1 MNSFEQPYV
10 HEPITKL
17 NSKRLM
23 ILPLLVEL
31 DGGKKLCITEADL
44 EDYPG
49 MFLNNSTD
57 KPVLKPIFASY
68 PKVKKQGGHN
78 NLQMLVEERE
88 DYIAKTSGTRAFP
101 WRMFI
106 VSENDKQLADC
117 YMVYR
122 LASPCRLQDVSWVK
136 PGKVAWDW
144 WNDWNI
150 YDVDFR
156 AGINT
161 ETYKYYIDFAA
172 EHGIEYVILDEGWSV
187 NMAAD
192 LMQVIP
198 EIDIPELVKRAR
210 ACGAVIL
217 MDAAQSAPHM
227 PIDVQKLDV
236 DFVAF
241 SGHKMLAP
249 MGIGVLYGKQEL
261 LEKMPPFLTGGE
273 MIETVSRY
281 DAVYAELPHKFEA
294 GTVNAGGAVGLAAA
308 IDYLESYGMDT
319 LHAVEQELTAYL
331 FRGMNAI
338 PHVHVLGSQREDNH
352 TGIVSFTVDQVH
364 PHDISEVLSSDGMD
378 IRAGHHCAQPLHDHL
393 GIHSTARAS
402 LMFYNTKEEID
413 RFLESVSNIRRRMG
427 FGNE

>member
-1 MNSFEQPYV
+1 MTDYKKDFPLLAGSDIAYLDNAATAQRPEAVLKAVEDFYTKKNANPLRGLYELGIEATEAYEAARERVREFINAGKTSEVVFTRNSTES
-10 HEPITKL
+10 L
-17 NSKRLM
+17 NLIAYSYGLTSLKAGDEILISIDNHHSN
-23 ILPLLVEL
+23 ILPWQMVSRATGAKLVFLECEP
-31 DGGKKLCITEADL
+31 DGTIPKEKMDEAFSEHTRL
-44 EDYPG
+44 VAVTQVS
-49 MFLNNSTD
+49 N
-57 KPVLKPIFASY
+57 VL
-68 PKVKKQGGHN
+68 G
-78 NLQMLVEERE
+78 
-88 DYIAKTSGTRAFP
+88 
-101 WRMFI
+101 
-106 VSENDKQLADC
+106 C
-117 YMVYR
+117 
-122 LASPCRLQDVSWVK
+122 
-136 PGKVAWDW
+136 
-144 WNDWNI
+144 
-150 YDVDFR
+150 
-156 AGINT
+156 
-161 ETYKYYIDFAA
+161 
-172 EHGIEYVILDEGWSV
+172 V
-187 NMAAD
+187 N
-192 LMQVIP
+192 
-198 EIDIPELVKRAR
+198 DIPELVKRAR
-210 ACGAVIL
+210 ACGAEIL

-352 TGIVSFTVDQVH
+352 TGIVSFTIDQVH

>member
-1 MNSFEQPYV
+1 MTAWNPENVRQDFVLLQNTDRVYFDNAATSQKPKCVIDAVQEFYEKYNANVLRGLYPLSVEATERYENARKTVQRFIHAACPEEIIFTRNATESMNLVAYSYGMTNLKAGDEILV
-10 HEPITKL
+10 SILEHHS
-17 NSKRLM
+17 N
-23 ILPLLVEL
+23 ILPWQMVSRATGAKLVFLECEP
-31 DGGKKLCITEADL
+31 DGTIPKEKMDEAFSEHTRL
-44 EDYPG
+44 VAVTQVS
-49 MFLNNSTD
+49 N
-57 KPVLKPIFASY
+57 VL
-68 PKVKKQGGHN
+68 G
-78 NLQMLVEERE
+78 
-88 DYIAKTSGTRAFP
+88 
-101 WRMFI
+101 
-106 VSENDKQLADC
+106 C
-117 YMVYR
+117 
-122 LASPCRLQDVSWVK
+122 
-136 PGKVAWDW
+136 
-144 WNDWNI
+144 
-150 YDVDFR
+150 
-156 AGINT
+156 
-161 ETYKYYIDFAA
+161 
-172 EHGIEYVILDEGWSV
+172 V
-187 NMAAD
+187 N
-192 LMQVIP
+192 
-198 EIDIPELVKRAR
+198 DIPELVKRAR
-210 ACGAVIL
+210 ACGAEIL

-249 MGIGVLYGKQEL
+249 MGIGVLFGKQEL

>member
-1 MNSFEQPYV
+1 MTAWNPENVRQDFVLLQNTDRVYFDNAATSQKPKCVIDAVQEFYEKYNANVLRGLYPLSVEATERYENARKTVQRFIHAACPEEIIFTRNATESMNLVAYSYGMANLKAGDEILVSILEHHSNILPWQMVSRATGAKLVFLEC
-10 HEPITKL
+10 EPDGTIPKEKMDEAFSEHTKL
-17 NSKRLM
+17 VAVTQVSN
-23 ILPLLVEL
+23 
-31 DGGKKLCITEADL
+31 
-44 EDYPG
+44 
-49 MFLNNSTD
+49 
-57 KPVLKPIFASY
+57 VL
-68 PKVKKQGGHN
+68 G
-78 NLQMLVEERE
+78 
-88 DYIAKTSGTRAFP
+88 
-101 WRMFI
+101 
-106 VSENDKQLADC
+106 C
-117 YMVYR
+117 
-122 LASPCRLQDVSWVK
+122 
-136 PGKVAWDW
+136 
-144 WNDWNI
+144 
-150 YDVDFR
+150 
-156 AGINT
+156 
-161 ETYKYYIDFAA
+161 
-172 EHGIEYVILDEGWSV
+172 V
-187 NMAAD
+187 N
-192 LMQVIP
+192 
-198 EIDIPELVKRAR
+198 DIPELVKRAR

-331 FRGMNAI
+331 FRGMNVI

>member
-1 MNSFEQPYV
+1 MTAWNPENVRQDFVLLQNTDRVYFDNAATSQKPKCVIDAVQEFYEKYNANVLRGLYPLSVEATERYENARKTVQRFIHAACPEEIIFTRNATESMNLVAYSYGMANLKAGDEILVSILEHHSNILPWQMVSRATGAKLVFLEC
-10 HEPITKL
+10 EPDGTIPKEKMDEAFSEHTKL
-17 NSKRLM
+17 VAVTQVSN
-23 ILPLLVEL
+23 
-31 DGGKKLCITEADL
+31 
-44 EDYPG
+44 
-49 MFLNNSTD
+49 
-57 KPVLKPIFASY
+57 VL
-68 PKVKKQGGHN
+68 G
-78 NLQMLVEERE
+78 
-88 DYIAKTSGTRAFP
+88 
-101 WRMFI
+101 
-106 VSENDKQLADC
+106 C
-117 YMVYR
+117 
-122 LASPCRLQDVSWVK
+122 
-136 PGKVAWDW
+136 
-144 WNDWNI
+144 
-150 YDVDFR
+150 
-156 AGINT
+156 
-161 ETYKYYIDFAA
+161 
-172 EHGIEYVILDEGWSV
+172 V
-187 NMAAD
+187 N
-192 LMQVIP
+192 
-198 EIDIPELVKRAR
+198 DIPELVKRAR

-249 MGIGVLYGKQEL
+249 MGIGVLFGKQEL

>member
-1 MNSFEQPYV
+1 MTAWNPENVRQDIVLLQNTDRVYFDNAATSQKPKCVIDAVQEFYEKYNANVLRGLYPLSVEATERYENARKTVQRFIHAACPEEIIFTRNATESMNLVAYSYGMANLKAGDEILV
-10 HEPITKL
+10 SILEHHS
-17 NSKRLM
+17 N
-23 ILPLLVEL
+23 ILPWQMVSRATGAKLVFLECEP
-31 DGGKKLCITEADL
+31 DGTIPKEKMDEAFSEHTRL
-44 EDYPG
+44 VAVTQVS
-49 MFLNNSTD
+49 N
-57 KPVLKPIFASY
+57 VL
-68 PKVKKQGGHN
+68 G
-78 NLQMLVEERE
+78 
-88 DYIAKTSGTRAFP
+88 
-101 WRMFI
+101 
-106 VSENDKQLADC
+106 C
-117 YMVYR
+117 
-122 LASPCRLQDVSWVK
+122 
-136 PGKVAWDW
+136 
-144 WNDWNI
+144 
-150 YDVDFR
+150 
-156 AGINT
+156 
-161 ETYKYYIDFAA
+161 
-172 EHGIEYVILDEGWSV
+172 V
-187 NMAAD
+187 N
-192 LMQVIP
+192 
-198 EIDIPELVKRAR
+198 DIPELVKRAR

>member
-1 MNSFEQPYV
+1 MTAWNPEKVRQDFVLLQNTDRVYFDNAATSQKPKCVIDAVQEFYEKYNANVLRGLYPLSVEATERYENARKTVQRFIHAACPEEIIFTRNATESMNLVAYSYGMANLKAGDEILVSILEHHSNILPWQMVSRATGAKLVFLEC
-10 HEPITKL
+10 EPDGTIPKEKMDEAFSEHTKL
-17 NSKRLM
+17 VAVTQVSN
-23 ILPLLVEL
+23 
-31 DGGKKLCITEADL
+31 
-44 EDYPG
+44 
-49 MFLNNSTD
+49 
-57 KPVLKPIFASY
+57 VL
-68 PKVKKQGGHN
+68 G
-78 NLQMLVEERE
+78 
-88 DYIAKTSGTRAFP
+88 
-101 WRMFI
+101 
-106 VSENDKQLADC
+106 C
-117 YMVYR
+117 
-122 LASPCRLQDVSWVK
+122 
-136 PGKVAWDW
+136 
-144 WNDWNI
+144 
-150 YDVDFR
+150 
-156 AGINT
+156 
-161 ETYKYYIDFAA
+161 
-172 EHGIEYVILDEGWSV
+172 V
-187 NMAAD
+187 N
-192 LMQVIP
+192 
-198 EIDIPELVKRAR
+198 DIPELVKRAR

-261 LEKMPPFLTGGE
+261 LEKMPPVLTGGE

>member
-1 MNSFEQPYV
+1 MTAWNPEKVRQDFVLLQNTDRVYFDNAATSQKPKCVIDAVQGFYEKYNANVLRGLYPLSVEATERYENARKTVQRFIHAACPEEIIFTRNATESMNLVAYSYGMANLKAGDEILVSILEHHSNILPWQMVSRATGAKLVFLEC
-10 HEPITKL
+10 EPDGTIPKEKMDEAFSEHTKL
-17 NSKRLM
+17 VAVTQVSN
-23 ILPLLVEL
+23 
-31 DGGKKLCITEADL
+31 
-44 EDYPG
+44 
-49 MFLNNSTD
+49 
-57 KPVLKPIFASY
+57 VL
-68 PKVKKQGGHN
+68 G
-78 NLQMLVEERE
+78 
-88 DYIAKTSGTRAFP
+88 
-101 WRMFI
+101 
-106 VSENDKQLADC
+106 C
-117 YMVYR
+117 
-122 LASPCRLQDVSWVK
+122 
-136 PGKVAWDW
+136 
-144 WNDWNI
+144 
-150 YDVDFR
+150 
-156 AGINT
+156 
-161 ETYKYYIDFAA
+161 
-172 EHGIEYVILDEGWSV
+172 V
-187 NMAAD
+187 N
-192 LMQVIP
+192 
-198 EIDIPELVKRAR
+198 DIPELVKRAR

>member
-1 MNSFEQPYV
+1 MTAWNPENVRQDFVLLQNTDRVYFDNAATSQKPKCVIDAVQEFYEKYNANVLRGLYPLSVEATERYENARKTVQRFIHAACPEEIIFTRNATESMNLVAYSYGMANLKAGDEILVSILEHHSNILPWQMVSRATGAKLVFLEC
-10 HEPITKL
+10 EPDGTIPKEKMDGAFAGKEHTKL
-17 NSKRLM
+17 VAVTQVSN
-23 ILPLLVEL
+23 
-31 DGGKKLCITEADL
+31 
-44 EDYPG
+44 
-49 MFLNNSTD
+49 
-57 KPVLKPIFASY
+57 VL
-68 PKVKKQGGHN
+68 G
-78 NLQMLVEERE
+78 
-88 DYIAKTSGTRAFP
+88 
-101 WRMFI
+101 
-106 VSENDKQLADC
+106 C
-117 YMVYR
+117 
-122 LASPCRLQDVSWVK
+122 
-136 PGKVAWDW
+136 
-144 WNDWNI
+144 
-150 YDVDFR
+150 
-156 AGINT
+156 
-161 ETYKYYIDFAA
+161 
-172 EHGIEYVILDEGWSV
+172 V
-187 NMAAD
+187 N
-192 LMQVIP
+192 
-198 EIDIPELVKRAR
+198 DIPELVKRAR

>member
-1 MNSFEQPYV
+1 MTAWNPENVRQDFVLLQNTDRVYFDNAATSQKPKCVIDAVQEFYEKYNANVLRGLYPLSVEATERYENARKTVQRFIHAACPEEIIFTRNATESMNLVAYSYGMANLKAGDEILVSILEHHSNILPWQMVSRATGAKLVFLEC
-10 HEPITKL
+10 EPDGTIPKEKMDEAFSEHTKL
-17 NSKRLM
+17 VAVTQVSN
-23 ILPLLVEL
+23 
-31 DGGKKLCITEADL
+31 
-44 EDYPG
+44 
-49 MFLNNSTD
+49 
-57 KPVLKPIFASY
+57 VL
-68 PKVKKQGGHN
+68 G
-78 NLQMLVEERE
+78 
-88 DYIAKTSGTRAFP
+88 
-101 WRMFI
+101 
-106 VSENDKQLADC
+106 C
-117 YMVYR
+117 
-122 LASPCRLQDVSWVK
+122 
-136 PGKVAWDW
+136 
-144 WNDWNI
+144 
-150 YDVDFR
+150 
-156 AGINT
+156 
-161 ETYKYYIDFAA
+161 
-172 EHGIEYVILDEGWSV
+172 V
-187 NMAAD
+187 N
-192 LMQVIP
+192 
-198 EIDIPELVKRAR
+198 DIPELVKRSR

>member
-1 MNSFEQPYV
+1 MTAWNPENVRQDFVLLQNTDRVYFDNAATSQKPKCVIDAVQEFYEKYNANVLRGLYPLSVEATERYENARKTVQRFIHAACPEEIIFTRNATESMNLVAYSYGMANLKAGDEILVSILEHHSNILPWQMVSRATGAKLVFLEC
-10 HEPITKL
+10 EPDGTIPKEKMDEAFSEHTKL
-17 NSKRLM
+17 VAVTQVSN
-23 ILPLLVEL
+23 
-31 DGGKKLCITEADL
+31 
-44 EDYPG
+44 
-49 MFLNNSTD
+49 
-57 KPVLKPIFASY
+57 VL
-68 PKVKKQGGHN
+68 G
-78 NLQMLVEERE
+78 
-88 DYIAKTSGTRAFP
+88 
-101 WRMFI
+101 
-106 VSENDKQLADC
+106 C
-117 YMVYR
+117 
-122 LASPCRLQDVSWVK
+122 
-136 PGKVAWDW
+136 
-144 WNDWNI
+144 
-150 YDVDFR
+150 
-156 AGINT
+156 
-161 ETYKYYIDFAA
+161 
-172 EHGIEYVILDEGWSV
+172 V
-187 NMAAD
+187 N
-192 LMQVIP
+192 
-198 EIDIPELVKRAR
+198 DIPELVKRAR

-241 SGHKMLAP
+241 SGHKMLAL

>member
-1 MNSFEQPYV
+1 MTAWNPENVRQDFVLLQNTDRVYFDNAATSQKPKCVIDAVQEFYEKYNANVLRGLYPLSVEATERYENARKTVQRFIHAACPEEIIFTRNATESMNLVAYSYGMANLKAGDEILV
-10 HEPITKL
+10 SILEHHS
-17 NSKRLM
+17 N
-23 ILPLLVEL
+23 ILPWQMVSRVTGAKLVFLECEP
-31 DGGKKLCITEADL
+31 DGTIPKEKMDEAFSEHTRL
-44 EDYPG
+44 VAVTQVS
-49 MFLNNSTD
+49 N
-57 KPVLKPIFASY
+57 VL
-68 PKVKKQGGHN
+68 G
-78 NLQMLVEERE
+78 
-88 DYIAKTSGTRAFP
+88 
-101 WRMFI
+101 
-106 VSENDKQLADC
+106 C
-117 YMVYR
+117 
-122 LASPCRLQDVSWVK
+122 
-136 PGKVAWDW
+136 
-144 WNDWNI
+144 
-150 YDVDFR
+150 
-156 AGINT
+156 
-161 ETYKYYIDFAA
+161 
-172 EHGIEYVILDEGWSV
+172 V
-187 NMAAD
+187 N
-192 LMQVIP
+192 
-198 EIDIPELVKRAR
+198 DIPELVKRAR

>member
-1 MNSFEQPYV
+1 MTAWNPENVRQDFVLLQNTDRVYFDNAATSQKPACVLDAEKRFYEKYNANPFRGLYELSEEATECYEDARKTV
-10 HEPITKL
+10 ADLLHASCPEEIVFTRNATESL
-17 NSKRLM
+17 NLAAYTLSEYLLKPGDEIIVSIM
-23 ILPLLVEL
+23 EHHSNILPWQMVSRATGAKLVFLECEP
-31 DGGKKLCITEADL
+31 DGTIPKEKMDEAFSEHTRL
-44 EDYPG
+44 VAVTQVS
-49 MFLNNSTD
+49 N
-57 KPVLKPIFASY
+57 VL
-68 PKVKKQGGHN
+68 G
-78 NLQMLVEERE
+78 
-88 DYIAKTSGTRAFP
+88 
-101 WRMFI
+101 
-106 VSENDKQLADC
+106 C
-117 YMVYR
+117 
-122 LASPCRLQDVSWVK
+122 
-136 PGKVAWDW
+136 
-144 WNDWNI
+144 
-150 YDVDFR
+150 
-156 AGINT
+156 
-161 ETYKYYIDFAA
+161 
-172 EHGIEYVILDEGWSV
+172 V
-187 NMAAD
+187 N
-192 LMQVIP
+192 
-198 EIDIPELVKRAR
+198 DIPELVKRAR

>member
-1 MNSFEQPYV
+1 MTAWNPENVRQDFVLLQNTDRVYFDNAATSQKPKCVIDAVQEFYEKYNANVLRGLYPLSVEATERYENARKTVQRFIHAACPEEIIFTRNATESMNLVAYSYGMANLKAGDEILVSILEHHSNILPWQMVSRATGAKLVFLEC
-10 HEPITKL
+10 EPDGTIPKEKMDEAFSEHTKL
-17 NSKRLM
+17 VAVTQVSN
-23 ILPLLVEL
+23 
-31 DGGKKLCITEADL
+31 
-44 EDYPG
+44 
-49 MFLNNSTD
+49 
-57 KPVLKPIFASY
+57 
-68 PKVKKQGGHN
+68 
-78 NLQMLVEERE
+78 ML
-88 DYIAKTSGTRAFP
+88 G
-101 WRMFI
+101 
-106 VSENDKQLADC
+106 C
-117 YMVYR
+117 
-122 LASPCRLQDVSWVK
+122 
-136 PGKVAWDW
+136 
-144 WNDWNI
+144 
-150 YDVDFR
+150 
-156 AGINT
+156 
-161 ETYKYYIDFAA
+161 
-172 EHGIEYVILDEGWSV
+172 V
-187 NMAAD
+187 N
-192 LMQVIP
+192 
-198 EIDIPELVKRAR
+198 DIPELVKRAR

-352 TGIVSFTVDQVH
+352 TSIVSFTVDQVH

>member
-1 MNSFEQPYV
+1 MTAWNPEKVRQDFVLLQNTDRVYFDNAATSQKPKCVIDAVQEFYEKYNANVLRGLYPLSVEATERYENARKTVQRFIHAACPEEIIFTRNATESMNLVAYSYGMANLKAGDEILVSILEHHSNILPWQMVSRATGAKLVFLEC
-10 HEPITKL
+10 EPDGTIPKEKMDEAFSEHTKL
-17 NSKRLM
+17 VAVTQVSN
-23 ILPLLVEL
+23 
-31 DGGKKLCITEADL
+31 
-44 EDYPG
+44 
-49 MFLNNSTD
+49 
-57 KPVLKPIFASY
+57 VL
-68 PKVKKQGGHN
+68 G
-78 NLQMLVEERE
+78 
-88 DYIAKTSGTRAFP
+88 
-101 WRMFI
+101 
-106 VSENDKQLADC
+106 C
-117 YMVYR
+117 
-122 LASPCRLQDVSWVK
+122 
-136 PGKVAWDW
+136 
-144 WNDWNI
+144 
-150 YDVDFR
+150 
-156 AGINT
+156 
-161 ETYKYYIDFAA
+161 
-172 EHGIEYVILDEGWSV
+172 V
-187 NMAAD
+187 N
-192 LMQVIP
+192 
-198 EIDIPELVKRAR
+198 DIPELVKRAR

-217 MDAAQSAPHM
+217 MDAAQGAPHM

>member
-1 MNSFEQPYV
+1 MNKEQFRQQGIEIRKDFPLFNSADVVYLDNAATSQKPECV
-10 HEPITKL
+10 IQAERDFYEKSNANPLRGLYALAEKATKEYEDARKTVADFIGAADSSEIIFTRNATEGLNLAAYCLSQIMLKEDDEIVVSIMEHHSNILPWQMVSRATGAKLVFLECEPDGTITKEKMDAAFSEHTRMVAVTQVS
-17 NSKRLM
+17 N
-23 ILPLLVEL
+23 
-31 DGGKKLCITEADL
+31 
-44 EDYPG
+44 
-49 MFLNNSTD
+49 
-57 KPVLKPIFASY
+57 VL
-68 PKVKKQGGHN
+68 G
-78 NLQMLVEERE
+78 
-88 DYIAKTSGTRAFP
+88 
-101 WRMFI
+101 
-106 VSENDKQLADC
+106 C
-117 YMVYR
+117 
-122 LASPCRLQDVSWVK
+122 
-136 PGKVAWDW
+136 
-144 WNDWNI
+144 
-150 YDVDFR
+150 
-156 AGINT
+156 
-161 ETYKYYIDFAA
+161 
-172 EHGIEYVILDEGWSV
+172 V
-187 NMAAD
+187 N
-192 LMQVIP
+192 
-198 EIDIPELVKRAR
+198 DIPELVKRAR
-210 ACGAVIL
+210 ACGAAIL

-308 IDYLESYGMDT
+308 IDYLESYGMDK

-331 FRGMNAI
+331 FRGMKAI
-338 PHVHVLGSQREDNH
+338 PHIHVLGSDREDNH
-352 TGIVSFTVDQVH
+352 TGIVSFAVDQVH

-393 GIHSTARAS
+393 GVHSTARAS

>member
-1 MNSFEQPYV
+1 MTDYKKDFPLLAGSDIAYLDNAATAQRPEAVLKAVEDFYTKKNANPLRGLYELGIEATEAYEAARERVREFINAGKTSEVVFTRNSTES
-10 HEPITKL
+10 L
-17 NSKRLM
+17 NLIAYSYGLTSLKAGDEILISIDNHHSN
-23 ILPLLVEL
+23 ILPWQMVSRATGAKLVFLECEP
-31 DGGKKLCITEADL
+31 DGTIPKEKMDEAFSEHTRL
-44 EDYPG
+44 VAVTQVS
-49 MFLNNSTD
+49 N
-57 KPVLKPIFASY
+57 VL
-68 PKVKKQGGHN
+68 G
-78 NLQMLVEERE
+78 
-88 DYIAKTSGTRAFP
+88 
-101 WRMFI
+101 
-106 VSENDKQLADC
+106 C
-117 YMVYR
+117 
-122 LASPCRLQDVSWVK
+122 
-136 PGKVAWDW
+136 
-144 WNDWNI
+144 
-150 YDVDFR
+150 
-156 AGINT
+156 
-161 ETYKYYIDFAA
+161 
-172 EHGIEYVILDEGWSV
+172 V
-187 NMAAD
+187 N
-192 LMQVIP
+192 
-198 EIDIPELVKRAR
+198 DIPKLVKRAR
-210 ACGAVIL
+210 ACGAEIL

>member
-1 MNSFEQPYV
+1 MTAWNPEKVRQDFVLLQNTDRVYFDNAATSQKPKCVIDAVQEFYEKYNANVLRGLYPLSVEATERYENARKTVQRFIHAACPEEIIFTRNATESMNLVAYSYGMANLKAGDEILVSILEHHSNILPWQMVSRATGAKLVFLEC
-10 HEPITKL
+10 EPDGTIPKEKMDEAFSEHTKL
-17 NSKRLM
+17 VAVTQVSN
-23 ILPLLVEL
+23 
-31 DGGKKLCITEADL
+31 
-44 EDYPG
+44 
-49 MFLNNSTD
+49 
-57 KPVLKPIFASY
+57 VL
-68 PKVKKQGGHN
+68 G
-78 NLQMLVEERE
+78 
-88 DYIAKTSGTRAFP
+88 
-101 WRMFI
+101 
-106 VSENDKQLADC
+106 C
-117 YMVYR
+117 
-122 LASPCRLQDVSWVK
+122 
-136 PGKVAWDW
+136 
-144 WNDWNI
+144 
-150 YDVDFR
+150 
-156 AGINT
+156 
-161 ETYKYYIDFAA
+161 
-172 EHGIEYVILDEGWSV
+172 V
-187 NMAAD
+187 N
-192 LMQVIP
+192 
-198 EIDIPELVKRAR
+198 DIPELVKRAR

-319 LHAVEQELTAYL
+319 LHAVEQELTADL

>member
-1 MNSFEQPYV
+1 MTAWNPENVRQDFVLLQNTDRVYFECVIDAVQEFYEKYNANVLRGLYPLSVEATERYENARKTVQRFIHAACPEEIIFTRNATESMNLVAYSYGMANLKAGDEILVSILEHHSNILPWQMVSRATGAKLVFLEC
-10 HEPITKL
+10 EPDGTIPKEKMDEAFSEHTKL
-17 NSKRLM
+17 VAVTQVSN
-23 ILPLLVEL
+23 
-31 DGGKKLCITEADL
+31 
-44 EDYPG
+44 
-49 MFLNNSTD
+49 
-57 KPVLKPIFASY
+57 VL
-68 PKVKKQGGHN
+68 G
-78 NLQMLVEERE
+78 
-88 DYIAKTSGTRAFP
+88 
-101 WRMFI
+101 
-106 VSENDKQLADC
+106 C
-117 YMVYR
+117 
-122 LASPCRLQDVSWVK
+122 
-136 PGKVAWDW
+136 
-144 WNDWNI
+144 
-150 YDVDFR
+150 
-156 AGINT
+156 
-161 ETYKYYIDFAA
+161 
-172 EHGIEYVILDEGWSV
+172 V
-187 NMAAD
+187 N
-192 LMQVIP
+192 
-198 EIDIPELVKRAR
+198 DIPELVKRAR

>member
-1 MNSFEQPYV
+1 MTAWNPENVRQDFVLLQNTDRVYFDNAATSQKPKCVIDAVQEFYEKYNANVLRGLYPLSVEATERYENARKTVQRFIHAACPEEIIFTRNATESMNLVAYSYGMANLKAGDEILVSILEHHSNILPWQMVSRATGAKLVFLEC
-10 HEPITKL
+10 EPDGTIPKEKMDEAFSEHTKL
-17 NSKRLM
+17 VAVTQVSN
-23 ILPLLVEL
+23 
-31 DGGKKLCITEADL
+31 
-44 EDYPG
+44 
-49 MFLNNSTD
+49 
-57 KPVLKPIFASY
+57 VL
-68 PKVKKQGGHN
+68 G
-78 NLQMLVEERE
+78 
-88 DYIAKTSGTRAFP
+88 
-101 WRMFI
+101 
-106 VSENDKQLADC
+106 C
-117 YMVYR
+117 
-122 LASPCRLQDVSWVK
+122 
-136 PGKVAWDW
+136 
-144 WNDWNI
+144 
-150 YDVDFR
+150 
-156 AGINT
+156 
-161 ETYKYYIDFAA
+161 
-172 EHGIEYVILDEGWSV
+172 V
-187 NMAAD
+187 N
-192 LMQVIP
+192 
-198 EIDIPELVKRAR
+198 DIPELVKRAR

-261 LEKMPPFLTGGE
+261 LEKMPPFLTGWE

>member
-1 MNSFEQPYV
+1 MTAWNPENVRQDFVLLQNTDRVYFDNAATSQKPKCVIDAVQEFYEKYNANVLRGLYPLSVEATERYENARKTVQRFIHAACPEEIIFTRNATESMNLVAYSYGIANLKAGDEILVSILEHHSNILPWQMVSRATGAKLVFLEC
-10 HEPITKL
+10 EPDGTIPKEKMDEAFSEHTKL
-17 NSKRLM
+17 VAVTQVSN
-23 ILPLLVEL
+23 
-31 DGGKKLCITEADL
+31 
-44 EDYPG
+44 
-49 MFLNNSTD
+49 
-57 KPVLKPIFASY
+57 VL
-68 PKVKKQGGHN
+68 G
-78 NLQMLVEERE
+78 
-88 DYIAKTSGTRAFP
+88 
-101 WRMFI
+101 
-106 VSENDKQLADC
+106 C
-117 YMVYR
+117 
-122 LASPCRLQDVSWVK
+122 
-136 PGKVAWDW
+136 
-144 WNDWNI
+144 
-150 YDVDFR
+150 
-156 AGINT
+156 
-161 ETYKYYIDFAA
+161 
-172 EHGIEYVILDEGWSV
+172 V
-187 NMAAD
+187 N
-192 LMQVIP
+192 
-198 EIDIPELVKRAR
+198 DIPELVKRAR

>member
-1 MNSFEQPYV
+1 VTAWNPENVRQDFVLLQNTDRVYFDNAATSQKPKCVIDAVQEFYEKYNANVLRGLYPLSVEATERYENARKTVQWFIHAACPEEIIFTRNATESMNLVAYSYGMANLKAGDEILVSILEHHSNILPWQMVSRATGAKLVFLEC
-10 HEPITKL
+10 EPDGTIPKEKMDEAFSEHTKL
-17 NSKRLM
+17 VAVTQVSN
-23 ILPLLVEL
+23 
-31 DGGKKLCITEADL
+31 
-44 EDYPG
+44 
-49 MFLNNSTD
+49 
-57 KPVLKPIFASY
+57 VL
-68 PKVKKQGGHN
+68 G
-78 NLQMLVEERE
+78 
-88 DYIAKTSGTRAFP
+88 
-101 WRMFI
+101 
-106 VSENDKQLADC
+106 C
-117 YMVYR
+117 
-122 LASPCRLQDVSWVK
+122 
-136 PGKVAWDW
+136 
-144 WNDWNI
+144 
-150 YDVDFR
+150 
-156 AGINT
+156 
-161 ETYKYYIDFAA
+161 
-172 EHGIEYVILDEGWSV
+172 V
-187 NMAAD
+187 N
-192 LMQVIP
+192 
-198 EIDIPELVKRAR
+198 DIPELVKRAR

>member
-1 MNSFEQPYV
+1 MTAWNPENVRQDFVLLQNTDRVYFDNAATSQKPKCVIDAVQEFYEKYNANVLRGLYPLSVEATERYENARKTVQRFIHAACPEEIIFTRNATESMNLVAYSYGMANLKAGDEILVSILEHHSNILPWQMVSRATGAKLIFLECEPYGTIPKEKMDEAFSE
-10 HEPITKL
+10 HTKL
-17 NSKRLM
+17 VAVTQVSN
-23 ILPLLVEL
+23 
-31 DGGKKLCITEADL
+31 
-44 EDYPG
+44 
-49 MFLNNSTD
+49 
-57 KPVLKPIFASY
+57 VL
-68 PKVKKQGGHN
+68 G
-78 NLQMLVEERE
+78 
-88 DYIAKTSGTRAFP
+88 
-101 WRMFI
+101 
-106 VSENDKQLADC
+106 C
-117 YMVYR
+117 
-122 LASPCRLQDVSWVK
+122 
-136 PGKVAWDW
+136 
-144 WNDWNI
+144 
-150 YDVDFR
+150 
-156 AGINT
+156 
-161 ETYKYYIDFAA
+161 
-172 EHGIEYVILDEGWSV
+172 V
-187 NMAAD
+187 N
-192 LMQVIP
+192 
-198 EIDIPELVKRAR
+198 DIPELVKRAR

>member
-1 MNSFEQPYV
+1 MTAWNPENVRQDFVLLQNTDRVYFDNAATSQKPKCVIDAVQEFYEKYNANVLRGLYPLSVEATERYENARKTVQRFIHAACPEEIIFTRNATESMNLVAYSYGMANLKAGDEILVSILEHHSNILPWQMVSRATGAKLVFLEC
-10 HEPITKL
+10 EPDGTIPKEKMDEAFSEHTKL
-17 NSKRLM
+17 VAVTQISN
-23 ILPLLVEL
+23 
-31 DGGKKLCITEADL
+31 
-44 EDYPG
+44 
-49 MFLNNSTD
+49 
-57 KPVLKPIFASY
+57 VL
-68 PKVKKQGGHN
+68 G
-78 NLQMLVEERE
+78 
-88 DYIAKTSGTRAFP
+88 
-101 WRMFI
+101 
-106 VSENDKQLADC
+106 C
-117 YMVYR
+117 
-122 LASPCRLQDVSWVK
+122 
-136 PGKVAWDW
+136 
-144 WNDWNI
+144 
-150 YDVDFR
+150 
-156 AGINT
+156 
-161 ETYKYYIDFAA
+161 
-172 EHGIEYVILDEGWSV
+172 V
-187 NMAAD
+187 N
-192 LMQVIP
+192 
-198 EIDIPELVKRAR
+198 DIPELVKRAR

>member
-1 MNSFEQPYV
+1 MTAWNPEKVRQDFVLLQNTDRVYFDNAATSQKPKCVIDAVQEFYEKYNANVLRGLYPLSVEATERYENARKTVQRFIHAACPEEIIFTRNATESMNLVAYSYGMANLKAGDEILV
-10 HEPITKL
+10 SILEHHS
-17 NSKRLM
+17 N
-23 ILPLLVEL
+23 ILPWQMVSRATGAKLVFLECEP
-31 DGGKKLCITEADL
+31 DGTIPKEKMDEAFSEHTRL
-44 EDYPG
+44 VAVTQVS
-49 MFLNNSTD
+49 N
-57 KPVLKPIFASY
+57 VL
-68 PKVKKQGGHN
+68 G
-78 NLQMLVEERE
+78 
-88 DYIAKTSGTRAFP
+88 
-101 WRMFI
+101 
-106 VSENDKQLADC
+106 C
-117 YMVYR
+117 
-122 LASPCRLQDVSWVK
+122 
-136 PGKVAWDW
+136 
-144 WNDWNI
+144 
-150 YDVDFR
+150 
-156 AGINT
+156 
-161 ETYKYYIDFAA
+161 
-172 EHGIEYVILDEGWSV
+172 V
-187 NMAAD
+187 N
-192 LMQVIP
+192 
-198 EIDIPELVKRAR
+198 DIPELVKRAR

-352 TGIVSFTVDQVH
+352 TGIVSFIVDQVH

>member
-1 MNSFEQPYV
+1 MRQDFVLLQNTDRVYFDNAATSQKPKCVIDAVQEFYEKYNANVLRGLYPLSVEATERYENARKTVQRFIHAACPEEIIFTRNATESMNLVAYSYGMANLKAGDEILV
-10 HEPITKL
+10 SILEHHS
-17 NSKRLM
+17 N
-23 ILPLLVEL
+23 ILPWQMVSRATGAKLVFLECEP
-31 DGGKKLCITEADL
+31 DGTIPKEKMDEAFSEHTRL
-44 EDYPG
+44 VAVTQVS
-49 MFLNNSTD
+49 N
-57 KPVLKPIFASY
+57 VL
-68 PKVKKQGGHN
+68 G
-78 NLQMLVEERE
+78 
-88 DYIAKTSGTRAFP
+88 
-101 WRMFI
+101 
-106 VSENDKQLADC
+106 C
-117 YMVYR
+117 
-122 LASPCRLQDVSWVK
+122 
-136 PGKVAWDW
+136 
-144 WNDWNI
+144 
-150 YDVDFR
+150 
-156 AGINT
+156 
-161 ETYKYYIDFAA
+161 
-172 EHGIEYVILDEGWSV
+172 V
-187 NMAAD
+187 N
-192 LMQVIP
+192 
-198 EIDIPELVKRAR
+198 DIPELVKRAR

>member
-1 MNSFEQPYV
+1 MTAWNPENVRQDFVLLQNTDRVYFDNAATSQKPKCVIDAVQEFYEKYNANVLRGLYPLSVEATERYENARKTVQRFIHATCPEEIIFTRNATESMNLVAYSYGMANLKAGDEILVSILEHHSNILPWQMVSRATGAKLVFLEC
-10 HEPITKL
+10 EPDGTIPKEKMDEAFSEHTKL
-17 NSKRLM
+17 VAVTQVSN
-23 ILPLLVEL
+23 
-31 DGGKKLCITEADL
+31 
-44 EDYPG
+44 
-49 MFLNNSTD
+49 
-57 KPVLKPIFASY
+57 VL
-68 PKVKKQGGHN
+68 G
-78 NLQMLVEERE
+78 
-88 DYIAKTSGTRAFP
+88 
-101 WRMFI
+101 
-106 VSENDKQLADC
+106 C
-117 YMVYR
+117 
-122 LASPCRLQDVSWVK
+122 
-136 PGKVAWDW
+136 
-144 WNDWNI
+144 
-150 YDVDFR
+150 
-156 AGINT
+156 
-161 ETYKYYIDFAA
+161 
-172 EHGIEYVILDEGWSV
+172 V
-187 NMAAD
+187 N
-192 LMQVIP
+192 
-198 EIDIPELVKRAR
+198 DIPELVKRAR

>member
-1 MNSFEQPYV
+1 MTAWNPENVRQDFVLLQNTDRVYFDNAATSQKPKCVIDAVQEFYEKYNANVLRGLYPLSVEATERYENARKTVQRFIHAACPEEIIFTRNATESMNLVAYSYGMANLKAGDEILVSILEHHSNILPWQMVSRATGAKLVFLEC
-10 HEPITKL
+10 EPDGTIPKEKMDEAFSEHTKL
-17 NSKRLM
+17 VAVTQVSN
-23 ILPLLVEL
+23 
-31 DGGKKLCITEADL
+31 
-44 EDYPG
+44 
-49 MFLNNSTD
+49 
-57 KPVLKPIFASY
+57 VL
-68 PKVKKQGGHN
+68 G
-78 NLQMLVEERE
+78 
-88 DYIAKTSGTRAFP
+88 
-101 WRMFI
+101 
-106 VSENDKQLADC
+106 C
-117 YMVYR
+117 
-122 LASPCRLQDVSWVK
+122 
-136 PGKVAWDW
+136 
-144 WNDWNI
+144 
-150 YDVDFR
+150 
-156 AGINT
+156 
-161 ETYKYYIDFAA
+161 
-172 EHGIEYVILDEGWSV
+172 V
-187 NMAAD
+187 N
-192 LMQVIP
+192 
-198 EIDIPELVKRAR
+198 DIPELVKRAR

-352 TGIVSFTVDQVH
+352 TGIFSFTVDQVH

>member
-1 MNSFEQPYV
+1 MTAWNPENVRQDFVLLQNTDLVYFDNAATSQKPKCVIDAVQEFYEKYNANVLRGLYPLSVEATERYENARKTVQWFIHAACPEEIIFTRNATESMNLVAYSYGMANLKAGDEILVSILEHHSNILPWQMVSRATGAKLVFLEC
-10 HEPITKL
+10 EPDGTIPKEKMDEAFSEHTKL
-17 NSKRLM
+17 VAVTQVSN
-23 ILPLLVEL
+23 
-31 DGGKKLCITEADL
+31 
-44 EDYPG
+44 
-49 MFLNNSTD
+49 
-57 KPVLKPIFASY
+57 VL
-68 PKVKKQGGHN
+68 G
-78 NLQMLVEERE
+78 
-88 DYIAKTSGTRAFP
+88 
-101 WRMFI
+101 
-106 VSENDKQLADC
+106 C
-117 YMVYR
+117 
-122 LASPCRLQDVSWVK
+122 
-136 PGKVAWDW
+136 
-144 WNDWNI
+144 
-150 YDVDFR
+150 
-156 AGINT
+156 
-161 ETYKYYIDFAA
+161 
-172 EHGIEYVILDEGWSV
+172 V
-187 NMAAD
+187 N
-192 LMQVIP
+192 
-198 EIDIPELVKRAR
+198 DIPELVKRAR

>member
-1 MNSFEQPYV
+1 MTAWNPENVRQDFVLLQHTDRVYFDNAATSQKPKCVIDAVQEFYEKYNANVLRGLYPLSVEATERYENARKTVQRFIHAACPEEIIFTRNATESMNLVAYSYGMANLKAGDEILVSILEHHSNILPWQMVSRATGAKLVFLEC
-10 HEPITKL
+10 EPDGTIPKEKMDEAFSEHTKL
-17 NSKRLM
+17 VAVTQVSN
-23 ILPLLVEL
+23 
-31 DGGKKLCITEADL
+31 
-44 EDYPG
+44 
-49 MFLNNSTD
+49 
-57 KPVLKPIFASY
+57 VL
-68 PKVKKQGGHN
+68 G
-78 NLQMLVEERE
+78 
-88 DYIAKTSGTRAFP
+88 
-101 WRMFI
+101 
-106 VSENDKQLADC
+106 C
-117 YMVYR
+117 
-122 LASPCRLQDVSWVK
+122 
-136 PGKVAWDW
+136 
-144 WNDWNI
+144 
-150 YDVDFR
+150 
-156 AGINT
+156 
-161 ETYKYYIDFAA
+161 
-172 EHGIEYVILDEGWSV
+172 V
-187 NMAAD
+187 N
-192 LMQVIP
+192 
-198 EIDIPELVKRAR
+198 DIPELVKRAR

>member
-1 MNSFEQPYV
+1 MRQDFVLLQNTDRVYFDNAATSQKPKCVIDAVQEFYEKYNANVLRGLYPLSVEATERYENARKTVQRFIHAACPEEIIFTRNATESMNLVAYSYGMANLKAGDEILVSILEHHSNILPWQMVSRATGAKLVFLEC
-10 HEPITKL
+10 EPDGTIPKEKMDGAFSEHTKL
-17 NSKRLM
+17 VAVTQVSN
-23 ILPLLVEL
+23 
-31 DGGKKLCITEADL
+31 
-44 EDYPG
+44 
-49 MFLNNSTD
+49 
-57 KPVLKPIFASY
+57 VL
-68 PKVKKQGGHN
+68 G
-78 NLQMLVEERE
+78 
-88 DYIAKTSGTRAFP
+88 
-101 WRMFI
+101 
-106 VSENDKQLADC
+106 C
-117 YMVYR
+117 
-122 LASPCRLQDVSWVK
+122 
-136 PGKVAWDW
+136 
-144 WNDWNI
+144 
-150 YDVDFR
+150 
-156 AGINT
+156 
-161 ETYKYYIDFAA
+161 
-172 EHGIEYVILDEGWSV
+172 V
-187 NMAAD
+187 N
-192 LMQVIP
+192 
-198 EIDIPELVKRAR
+198 DIPELVKRAR

>member
-1 MNSFEQPYV
+1 MTAWNPEKVRQDFVLLQNTDRVYFDNAATSQKPKCVIDAVQEFYEKYNANVLRGLYPLSVEATERYENARKTVQRFIHAACPEEIIFTRNATESMNLVAYSYGMANLKAGDEILVSILEHHSNILPWQMVSRVTGAKLVFLEC
-10 HEPITKL
+10 EPDGTIPKEKMDEAFSEHTKL
-17 NSKRLM
+17 VAVTQVSN
-23 ILPLLVEL
+23 
-31 DGGKKLCITEADL
+31 
-44 EDYPG
+44 
-49 MFLNNSTD
+49 
-57 KPVLKPIFASY
+57 VL
-68 PKVKKQGGHN
+68 G
-78 NLQMLVEERE
+78 
-88 DYIAKTSGTRAFP
+88 
-101 WRMFI
+101 
-106 VSENDKQLADC
+106 C
-117 YMVYR
+117 
-122 LASPCRLQDVSWVK
+122 
-136 PGKVAWDW
+136 
-144 WNDWNI
+144 
-150 YDVDFR
+150 
-156 AGINT
+156 
-161 ETYKYYIDFAA
+161 
-172 EHGIEYVILDEGWSV
+172 V
-187 NMAAD
+187 N
-192 LMQVIP
+192 
-198 EIDIPELVKRAR
+198 DIPELVKRAR

>member
-1 MNSFEQPYV
+1 MTAWNPEKVRQDFVLLQNTDRVYFDNAATSQKPKCVIDAVQEFYEKYNANVLRGLCPLSVEATERYENARKTVQRFIHAACPEEIIFTRNATESMNLVAYSYGMANLKAGDEILVSILEHHSNILPWQMVSRATGAKLVFLEC
-10 HEPITKL
+10 EPDGTIPKEKMDEAFSEHTKL
-17 NSKRLM
+17 VAVTQVSN
-23 ILPLLVEL
+23 
-31 DGGKKLCITEADL
+31 
-44 EDYPG
+44 
-49 MFLNNSTD
+49 
-57 KPVLKPIFASY
+57 VL
-68 PKVKKQGGHN
+68 G
-78 NLQMLVEERE
+78 
-88 DYIAKTSGTRAFP
+88 
-101 WRMFI
+101 
-106 VSENDKQLADC
+106 C
-117 YMVYR
+117 
-122 LASPCRLQDVSWVK
+122 
-136 PGKVAWDW
+136 
-144 WNDWNI
+144 
-150 YDVDFR
+150 
-156 AGINT
+156 
-161 ETYKYYIDFAA
+161 
-172 EHGIEYVILDEGWSV
+172 V
-187 NMAAD
+187 N
-192 LMQVIP
+192 
-198 EIDIPELVKRAR
+198 DIPELVKRAR

>member
-1 MNSFEQPYV
+1 MTAWNPENVRQDFVLLQNTDRVYFDNAATSQKPKCVIDAVQEFYEKYNANVLRGLYPLSVEATERYENARKTVQRFIHAACPEEIIFTRNATESMNLVAYSYGMANLKAGDEILVSILEHHSNILPWQMVSRATGAKLVFLEC
-10 HEPITKL
+10 EPDGTIPKEKMDEAFSEHTKL
-17 NSKRLM
+17 VAVTQVSN
-23 ILPLLVEL
+23 
-31 DGGKKLCITEADL
+31 
-44 EDYPG
+44 
-49 MFLNNSTD
+49 
-57 KPVLKPIFASY
+57 VL
-68 PKVKKQGGHN
+68 G
-78 NLQMLVEERE
+78 
-88 DYIAKTSGTRAFP
+88 
-101 WRMFI
+101 
-106 VSENDKQLADC
+106 C
-117 YMVYR
+117 
-122 LASPCRLQDVSWVK
+122 
-136 PGKVAWDW
+136 
-144 WNDWNI
+144 
-150 YDVDFR
+150 
-156 AGINT
+156 
-161 ETYKYYIDFAA
+161 
-172 EHGIEYVILDEGWSV
+172 V
-187 NMAAD
+187 N
-192 LMQVIP
+192 
-198 EIDIPELVKRAR
+198 DIPELVKRAR

-236 DFVAF
+236 EFVAF
-241 SGHKMLAP
+241 SGHKLLAP

>member
-1 MNSFEQPYV
+1 MTAWNPENVRQDFVLLQNTDRVYFDNAATSQKPKCVIDAVQEFYEKYNANVLRGLYPLSVEATERYENARKTVQRFIHAACPEEIIFTRNATESMNLVAYSYGMANLKAGDEILVSILEHHSNILPWQMVSRATGAKLVFLEC
-10 HEPITKL
+10 EPDGTIPKEKMDEAFSEHTKL
-17 NSKRLM
+17 VAVTQVSN
-23 ILPLLVEL
+23 
-31 DGGKKLCITEADL
+31 
-44 EDYPG
+44 
-49 MFLNNSTD
+49 
-57 KPVLKPIFASY
+57 VL
-68 PKVKKQGGHN
+68 G
-78 NLQMLVEERE
+78 
-88 DYIAKTSGTRAFP
+88 
-101 WRMFI
+101 
-106 VSENDKQLADC
+106 C
-117 YMVYR
+117 
-122 LASPCRLQDVSWVK
+122 
-136 PGKVAWDW
+136 
-144 WNDWNI
+144 
-150 YDVDFR
+150 
-156 AGINT
+156 
-161 ETYKYYIDFAA
+161 
-172 EHGIEYVILDEGWSV
+172 V
-187 NMAAD
+187 N
-192 LMQVIP
+192 
-198 EIDIPELVKRAR
+198 DIPELVKRAR

-217 MDAAQSAPHM
+217 MDAAQSATHM

>member
-1 MNSFEQPYV
+1 MTAWNPEKVRQDFVLLQNTDRVYFDNAATSQKPKCVIDAVQEFYEKYNANVLRGLYPLSVEATERYENARKTVQRFIHAACPEEIIFTRNATESMNLVAYSYGMANLKAGDEILVSILEHHSNILPWQMVSRATGAKLVFLEC
-10 HEPITKL
+10 EPDGTIPKEKMDEAFSEHTKL
-17 NSKRLM
+17 VAVTQVSN
-23 ILPLLVEL
+23 
-31 DGGKKLCITEADL
+31 
-44 EDYPG
+44 
-49 MFLNNSTD
+49 
-57 KPVLKPIFASY
+57 VL
-68 PKVKKQGGHN
+68 G
-78 NLQMLVEERE
+78 
-88 DYIAKTSGTRAFP
+88 
-101 WRMFI
+101 
-106 VSENDKQLADC
+106 C
-117 YMVYR
+117 
-122 LASPCRLQDVSWVK
+122 
-136 PGKVAWDW
+136 
-144 WNDWNI
+144 
-150 YDVDFR
+150 
-156 AGINT
+156 
-161 ETYKYYIDFAA
+161 
-172 EHGIEYVILDEGWSV
+172 V
-187 NMAAD
+187 N
-192 LMQVIP
+192 
-198 EIDIPELVKRAR
+198 DIPELVKRAR

-413 RFLESVSNIRRRMG
+413 RCLESVSNIRRRMG

>member
-1 MNSFEQPYV
+1 MTAWNPEKVRQDFVLLQNTDRVYFDNAATSQKPKCVIDAVQEFYEKYNANVLRGLYPLSVEATERYENARKTVQRFIHAACPEEIIFTRNATESMNLVAYSYGMANLKAGDEILVSIMEHHSNILPWQMVSRATGAKLVFLEC
-10 HEPITKL
+10 EPDGTIPKEKMDEAFSEHTKL
-17 NSKRLM
+17 VAVTQVSN
-23 ILPLLVEL
+23 
-31 DGGKKLCITEADL
+31 
-44 EDYPG
+44 
-49 MFLNNSTD
+49 
-57 KPVLKPIFASY
+57 VL
-68 PKVKKQGGHN
+68 G
-78 NLQMLVEERE
+78 
-88 DYIAKTSGTRAFP
+88 
-101 WRMFI
+101 
-106 VSENDKQLADC
+106 C
-117 YMVYR
+117 
-122 LASPCRLQDVSWVK
+122 
-136 PGKVAWDW
+136 
-144 WNDWNI
+144 
-150 YDVDFR
+150 
-156 AGINT
+156 
-161 ETYKYYIDFAA
+161 
-172 EHGIEYVILDEGWSV
+172 V
-187 NMAAD
+187 N
-192 LMQVIP
+192 
-198 EIDIPELVKRAR
+198 DIPELVKRAR